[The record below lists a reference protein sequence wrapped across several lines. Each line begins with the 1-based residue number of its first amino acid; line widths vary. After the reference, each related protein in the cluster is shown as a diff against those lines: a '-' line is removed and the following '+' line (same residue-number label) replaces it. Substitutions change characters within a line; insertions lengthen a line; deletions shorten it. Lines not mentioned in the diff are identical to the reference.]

1 MQLVVFDIDDTLTKS
16 MAVDNDC
23 FVRSLEQIFGFR
35 NVSTDWSTYR
45 HVTDAGIVN
54 ELFERQ
60 FERRPTAREIETFRA
75 YFLTELRTGIERN
88 PIEPMNGAKLILHT
102 LCASARHDVALAT
115 GAWQASARIKL
126 RSAGLDDTD
135 IPLASSDDH
144 FARTEILKKA
154 IASAR
159 HRNNDRNY
167 SSTVYV
173 GDGVWDATTCDE
185 LGLSFLG
192 IASGR
197 QSTMLVELGAHRV
210 FPDFHDHSS
219 FLDALNELDQPHK

>member
-23 FVRSLEQIFGFR
+23 FVRSLEQVFGFR

-54 ELFERQ
+54 ELFERH
-60 FERRPTAREIETFRA
+60 FERGPTAREIETFHA
-75 YFLTELRTGIERN
+75 HFLTELRAAIELN
-88 PIEPMNGAKLILHT
+88 PVEPVKGAKLILHT

-115 GAWQASARIKL
+115 GAWQASARLKL
-126 RSAGLDDTD
+126 KSAGLENAD

-159 HRNNDRNY
+159 YQNNARSY

-173 GDGVWDATTCDE
+173 GDGVWDATTCHE

-197 QSTMLVELGAHRV
+197 QSIKLIELGAHRV
-210 FPDFHDHSS
+210 FPDFHDQSS
-219 FLDALNELDQPHK
+219 FLDALNELAHPHK